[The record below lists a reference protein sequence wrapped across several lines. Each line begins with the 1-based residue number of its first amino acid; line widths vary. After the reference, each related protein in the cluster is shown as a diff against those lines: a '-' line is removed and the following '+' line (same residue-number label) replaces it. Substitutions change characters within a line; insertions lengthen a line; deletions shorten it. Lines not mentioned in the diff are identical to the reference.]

1 MKKIFAFKPTFLS
14 LLVSAMG
21 SPQMLQAAPLDLAQ
35 YPAGTASRQ
44 PAPNVIVSVDD
55 SGSMGTTGITALK
68 DALKQTFSANNI
80 PDGRVRL
87 AWQSM
92 NRCSGIPNMSSP
104 CSGNNTMKPLEGT
117 HRSNF
122 LTWVDT
128 LTANGWTPSFPVVRA
143 AGDYL
148 RTTGANSPWNKAP
161 GTADPSPVTC
171 RKAYH
176 IFMTDGEWNGAN
188 GTSAFADADRTTHV
202 RHLNGTSANLDGS
215 QWTLPDGK
223 AYDPNSNQTRAYKD
237 NWGYA
242 NFTAQRRTRASS
254 GSSWSSW
261 SNYTDDNGMNT
272 LADLAFR
279 DWATDLGTSKNP
291 HLPTDT
297 APSNATITR

>member
-92 NRCSGIPNMSSP
+92 NRCSGISNMSSP

-117 HRSNF
+117 ILQKEARKQ
-122 LTWVDT
+122 
-128 LTANGWTPSFPVVRA
+128 TAISALPAVVSCSA
-143 AGDYL
+143 QKVKL
-148 RTTGANSPWNKAP
+148 LQLKCFEKTT
-161 GTADPSPVTC
+161 
-171 RKAYH
+171 
-176 IFMTDGEWNGAN
+176 
-188 GTSAFADADRTTHV
+188 
-202 RHLNGTSANLDGS
+202 
-215 QWTLPDGK
+215 
-223 AYDPNSNQTRAYKD
+223 
-237 NWGYA
+237 
-242 NFTAQRRTRASS
+242 
-254 GSSWSSW
+254 
-261 SNYTDDNGMNT
+261 
-272 LADLAFR
+272 
-279 DWATDLGTSKNP
+279 
-291 HLPTDT
+291 
-297 APSNATITR
+297 